1 MIHFFII
8 TKYSKHYN
16 NYKKKIIELPLNTIG
31 KITYVT
37 IEDFL

>member
-1 MIHFFII
+1 MILFSII
-8 TKYSKHYN
+8 TKHFKHYN

>member
-1 MIHFFII
+1 M
-8 TKYSKHYN
+8 TKFQPENSNTQYYN
-16 NYKKKIIELPLNTIG
+16 NCKKEIIELPLNTIG